1 MDIAVVACTRLT
13 RAPSIPLLAE
23 LELAALIKPSELAGT
38 RVVFRAGSRVRSSDL
53 HKVSAERAR
62 AVLVLSDPRLAPDAA
77 DADVLQTVL
86 NLSTLGVPPGELNVV
101 AEVRLVQ
108 NSPLFSLFG
117 AGAVTSVASASIVG
131 SLMLQFARQPGL
143 ASVYGS
149 VLGFDGS
156 EFYVKAWPEL
166 AGRTFGE
173 LQALLPAAV
182 PLGVVRAAD
191 SACVLNPGAAYV
203 LNEEDELVVLAE
215 DDDSYAPVLPGSAG
229 AAQAAAALKLPPNA
243 PCFLPAAPARTAPER
258 VLVAGWRHD
267 IPAMM
272 HLLDRLVQPGSECHI
287 MCTLPLEARAIELS
301 ETGVDESS
309 LTNLKLVHHVGS
321 YAVRRHLEDVDLERF
336 TSVVVVADSAMPQDV
351 IVSDGRG
358 LTTLFMMRDVCKAR
372 IEAKARG
379 DMASLAAAPVERIS
393 AAAAAGEGS
402 VRNGNAARAFRG
414 ESFCIAPEVIASASA
429 LPIVVEILDPRT
441 QRTVADSASVGL
453 PMMSEFMQSNELSS
467 KILAMVSE
475 DAYVKSILDQLLGSE
490 GTQFSVM
497 PSREFVA
504 PDADVSFAELA
515 RHAASRNCVLCGYIE
530 PGTVGSGGNMADP
543 PRCVINPEDKAE
555 RRAWGE
561 CNLVVVVTDHRLVA
575 TRAPT
580 KKKEEPPPP
589 QQPKKRGW

>member
-1 MDIAVVACTRLT
+1 M
-13 RAPSIPLLAE
+13 
-23 LELAALIKPSELAGT
+23 ALSFMSK
-38 RVVFRAGSRVRSSDL
+38 
-53 HKVSAERAR
+53 
-62 AVLVLSDPRLAPDAA
+62 
-77 DADVLQTVL
+77 
-86 NLSTLGVPPGELNVV
+86 N
-101 AEVRLVQ
+101 
-108 NSPLFSLFG
+108 
-117 AGAVTSVASASIVG
+117 
-131 SLMLQFARQPGL
+131 
-143 ASVYGS
+143 
-149 VLGFDGS
+149 
-156 EFYVKAWPEL
+156 WPEL
-166 AGRTFGE
+166 AGKAFGE

-182 PLGVVRAAD
+182 PLGIVRAAD
-191 SACVLNPGAAYV
+191 GACVLNPGAAYV
-203 LNEEDELVVLAE
+203 LHSDDELVVLAE
-215 DDDSYAPVLPGSAG
+215 DDDSYAPVLPGTAG

-243 PCFLPAAPARTAPER
+243 PCFLPAAPVRTAPER

-287 MCTLPLEARAIELS
+287 MCTLPLEARTTELS
-301 ETGVDESS
+301 EAGVDAAS

-321 YAVRRHLEDVDLERF
+321 YAVRRHLEDIDLERF

-351 IVSDGRG
+351 IVSDGLG

-372 IEAKARG
+372 LEAKVRG
-379 DMASLAAAPVERIS
+379 DLSSLAAAPVEGISIS
-393 AAAAAGEGS
+393 AASGDRSAHG
-402 VRNGNAARAFRG
+402 GNAGRAYRG

-441 QRTVADSASVGL
+441 QRTVADSVAVGL

-490 GTQFSVM
+490 GTQFSVV

-504 PDADVSFAELA
+504 PDAVVTFAELA

-530 PGTVGSGGNMADP
+530 LGSAGAAGSMAEP

-555 RRAWGE
+555 RRAWGD
-561 CNLVVVVTDHRLVA
+561 CNLVVVVTDPRLVA

-580 KKKEEPPPP
+580 PKKKEEPAPPP
-589 QQPKKRGW
+589 PKKRGW